1 MNRNGWIGKVLLVF
15 AVLVPIGGMALS
27 IYLPASGASWSLS
40 GEKQTGG
47 ESANV
52 LTTDDF
58 PTADADIGNQIGDQI
73 SEFSLEL
80 ADGSTV
86 TSAGLVAEGRP
97 TYLFFWATI

>member
-40 GEKQTGG
+40 GEKQTVD

-52 LTTDDF
+52 LTTGDF
-58 PTADADIGNQIGDQI
+58 PTADVDIGNQIGYQVPD
-73 SEFSLEL
+73 FSLEL
-80 ADGSTV
+80 ADGSSV